1 MSGNEL
7 TSSIKQNSPTEKLSS
22 KIESLEVALITLK
35 KGVEI
40 AVNEVKNVKK
50 QYNKILSK
58 QQKKKKTNTEHKP
71 HGFAIPSKVSNELCV
86 FMGREPES
94 FIARTEVTKRLTEY
108 IAEKKLQNPENKK
121 QIIPD
126 LILSNLL
133 GEEAKD
139 VLLTHFTI
147 QKFMNRHFEKKS
159 K

>member
-58 QQKKKKTNTEHKP
+58 QQKKKKRTLNINHMDLQFLQKYQM
-71 HGFAIPSKVSNELCV
+71 NYV
-86 FMGREPES
+86 FLWGVNLNLSLLEQ
-94 FIARTEVTKRLTEY
+94 
-108 IAEKKLQNPENKK
+108 KL
-121 QIIPD
+121 
-126 LILSNLL
+126 L
-133 GEEAKD
+133 KD
-139 VLLTHFTI
+139 
-147 QKFMNRHFEKKS
+147 
-159 K
+159 